1 MSELIPLV
9 GILCVIGIPMM
20 GLVIRFALTPLAEKI
35 TQAIQAADR
44 DEVAELRERLVAMEE
59 LVETQQQELDRLQEA
74 ERFHREL
81 SSEPSSG

>member
-9 GILCVIGIPMM
+9 GILCVIGLPMM

-44 DEVAELRERLVAMEE
+44 EEVDELRERLVAMEE
-59 LVETQQQELDRLQEA
+59 LLEAQQQELERLEEA

-81 SSEPSSG
+81 SEGSSR